1 MHTPGTGD
9 PILWPFSRL
18 ERQLLFVPERS
29 FRGTPEHV
37 GLAFEDIFPVAPGG
51 VKLHGWHITGKSTK
65 VAWLIFHGN
74 GGNIS
79 VRLDQYAEIN
89 RRYGASVVA
98 IDYRGYGRSEGVPSE
113 TGFYAD
119 ALAAYE
125 LACELHPG
133 KQIVVFGRSMGGAVA
148 AQLATVTS
156 PAVLVLEAT
165 FSSVLDMTRELA
177 PWTRFLP
184 MGLLLKTRFDTVGY
198 VSNSTVP
205 KLIFHGD
212 SDRTVP
218 HTNSARI
225 FAAACPQKKLHLIPG
240 GDHDGLD
247 LVDPAGYHGI
257 LREFLAEHGAL

>member
-1 MHTPGTGD
+1 M
-9 PILWPFSRL
+9 
-18 ERQLLFVPERS
+18 
-29 FRGTPEHV
+29 
-37 GLAFEDIFPVAPGG
+37 
-51 VKLHGWHITGKSTK
+51 
-65 VAWLIFHGN
+65 
-74 GGNIS
+74 
-79 VRLDQYAEIN
+79 
-89 RRYGASVVA
+89 
-98 IDYRGYGRSEGVPSE
+98 
-113 TGFYAD
+113 AD
-119 ALAAYE
+119 ALATYE

-165 FSSVLDMTRELA
+165 FSSILDMTRELA

-218 HTNSARI
+218 HTSSARI
-225 FAAACPQKKLHLIPG
+225 FAAARPQKKLHLIPG

>member
-1 MHTPGTGD
+1 MRLPRTS
-9 PILWPFSRL
+9 SRAN
-18 ERQLLFVPERS
+18 F
-29 FRGTPEHV
+29 
-37 GLAFEDIFPVAPGG
+37 I
-51 VKLHGWHITGKSTK
+51 
-65 VAWLIFHGN
+65 
-74 GGNIS
+74 
-79 VRLDQYAEIN
+79 
-89 RRYGASVVA
+89 
-98 IDYRGYGRSEGVPSE
+98 
-113 TGFYAD
+113 
-119 ALAAYE
+119 
-125 LACELHPG
+125 PG
-133 KQIVVFGRSMGGAVA
+133 KQIVVFGRSLGGAVA

-165 FSSVLDMTRELA
+165 FSSILDMTRELA

-218 HTNSARI
+218 HTSSARI
-225 FAAACPQKKLHLIPG
+225 FAAARPQKKLHLIPG
-240 GDHDGLD
+240 GDLDGLD